1 MGRKAV
7 LFGFWL
13 LGYALGFF
21 AWLVRVPVISWIMT
35 LGFSADLAGALIT
48 GFAGSLVM
56 LQGIAEIVRC
66 VVCLKTGEWPER
78 LKDAEEIDVVE
89 EQLSGSTYVDQ
100 AAVKEAI
107 AKVHEIDEVARQRG
121 MGGDTKL

>member
-21 AWLVRVPVISWIMT
+21 AWLLRAPLITWITT
-35 LGFSADLAGALIT
+35 LGFSENLAGALIT

-56 LQGIAEIVRC
+56 LVGVI
-66 VVCLKTGEWPER
+66 LWSFMS
-78 LKDAEEIDVVE
+78 
-89 EQLSGSTYVDQ
+89 SG
-100 AAVKEAI
+100 
-107 AKVHEIDEVARQRG
+107 
-121 MGGDTKL
+121 

>member
-1 MGRKAV
+1 MGRKAI

-35 LGFSADLAGALIT
+35 LGFSADLASAMIT

-56 LQGIAEIVRC
+56 LVGVI
-66 VVCLKTGEWPER
+66 LWSY
-78 LKDAEEIDVVE
+78 
-89 EQLSGSTYVDQ
+89 LSSS
-100 AAVKEAI
+100 
-107 AKVHEIDEVARQRG
+107 
-121 MGGDTKL
+121 